1 MSIIAWKTIDWT
13 QVESRVKRYQTRI
26 YKASRDNNSP
36 KVRCLQKRLLN
47 SLDAKMMAVRRVTT
61 LNKGKRTPGIDQKIF
76 VTDDQKGKLLQK
88 LRLNGKASPIKR
100 VYIDKPGKKEK
111 RPLGIPII
119 EDRAKQALCLLALEP
134 EWEARFEPNSYGF
147 RPGRNCQDAI
157 ESIFLNLRNTSGEN
171 GFHKYI
177 LDADISK
184 CFDKIDHNYLLSKLE
199 TIPEIENQVKAWL
212 QADIFDELT
221 ASQEDRISK
230 NIQGTPQGGII
241 SPLLANIALHGME
254 NHLKE
259 WICSK
264 PSFGKTNK
272 YCKTSKR
279 KALAIIRYADD
290 FVIIH
295 QEKSV
300 IQEAKEE
307 IAKWLLDGPRLEL
320 NEAKTTIVDSNE
332 GFDFLGFSIITI
344 IRGKPRVKIYPSRK
358 SQANLLMKVRNILQH
373 NRSASTY
380 NLILTL
386 RPIIIGWANY
396 FRYSEC
402 QEVFHKLTH
411 LIHQKLRAW
420 VFRRDTRNGR
430 KVVKQRYFP
439 SGKTYMYDGTR
450 HQDNWILTG
459 KQLGKDGKM
468 EEIWLPHIV
477 WVKSKKWVKI
487 RADKSPFDG
496 DNIYWAKRTLNK
508 GSWSIR
514 QRKLIKRQNGY
525 CTWCKTL
532 FTVESIVEVDHIV
545 PRSLGGKD
553 EYQNLQLLHKHCHI
567 EKSRIDGSQSKKT
580 NIQLGQEPDEVKVSR
595 PDLSTGTKVTRFLV

>member
-1 MSIIAWKTIDWT
+1 MSIIAWKTINWT
-13 QVESRVKRYQTRI
+13 QVEFRVRRYQTRI

-36 KVRCLQKRLLN
+36 KVRCLQKRLLR
-47 SLDAKMMAVRRVTT
+47 SLDAKLMAVRRVTT
-61 LNKGKRTPGIDQKIF
+61 LNKGKRTPGIDKKIF
-76 VTDDQKGKLLQK
+76 VTDNQKGKLVQK
-88 LRLNGKASPIKR
+88 LRLDGKASPIKC
-100 VYIDKPGKKEK
+100 VYIEKPGKKDK

-147 RPGRNCQDAI
+147 RPGRRCHDAI
-157 ESIFLNLRNTSGEN
+157 ESIFVNLRNISGDK

-184 CFDKIDHNYLLSKLE
+184 CFDKIDHNYIMTKLE

-212 QADIFDELT
+212 KADIFEEIQ
-221 ASQEDRISK
+221 ASKMDYISK
-230 NIQGTPQGGII
+230 SIQGTPQGGII

-254 NHLKE
+254 NHLKD
-259 WICSK
+259 WICTK
-264 PSFGKTNK
+264 PSFGKTNTYSK
-272 YCKTSKR
+272 NAKR
-279 KALAIIRYADD
+279 KSLAVIRYADD

-295 QEKSV
+295 KEKSI

-307 IAKWLLDGPRLEL
+307 IAKWLRNGPRLEIS
-320 NEAKTTIVDSNE
+320 EAKTSIVDSND
-332 GFDFLGFSIITI
+332 GFDFLGFSIITV
-344 IRGKPRVKIYPSRK
+344 IRGRPRVKIYPSRK
-358 SQANLLMKVRNILQH
+358 SQTTLLVKVRNIIQN

-386 RPIIIGWANY
+386 RPVIIGWANY
-396 FRYSEC
+396 FRFSEC
-402 QEVFHKLTH
+402 QEVFHKLTY

-430 KVVKQRYFP
+430 MKVKQRYFP
-439 SGKTYMYDGTR
+439 SGKTYYYDGTR

-459 KQLGKDGKM
+459 KQLGKKGEM
-468 EEIWLPHIV
+468 QEIWLPHMV

-487 RADKSPFDG
+487 KSDKSPFDG
-496 DNIYWAKRTLNK
+496 DNVYWAKRTLNK
-508 GSWSIR
+508 GNWSIR

-532 FTVESIVEVDHIV
+532 FTEDSFVEVDHII
-545 PRSLGGKD
+545 PRSLRGKD
-553 EYQNLQLLHKHCHI
+553 EYKNLQLLHKHCHI
-567 EKSRIDGSQSKKT
+567 EKSRIDGSRGKKT

-595 PDLSTGTKVTRFLV
+595 PDLSTGVKVTRPLV

>member
-1 MSIIAWKTIDWT
+1 MSIIAWKTINWT
-13 QVESRVKRYQTRI
+13 QVEFRVRRYQTRI

-36 KVRCLQKRLLN
+36 KIRCLQKRLLR
-47 SLDAKMMAVRRVTT
+47 SLDAKLMAVRRVTT
-61 LNKGKRTPGIDQKIF
+61 LNKGKRTPGIDKKIF
-76 VTDDQKGKLLQK
+76 VTDNQKGKVVQK
-88 LRLNGKASPIKR
+88 LRLDGKASPIKR
-100 VYIDKPGKKEK
+100 VYIEKPGKKNK
-111 RPLGIPII
+111 RPLGILII
-119 EDRAKQALCLLALEP
+119 KDRAKQALCLLALEP

-147 RPGRNCQDAI
+147 RPGRSCHDAI
-157 ESIFLNLRNTSGEN
+157 ESIFVNLRNISEDK

-184 CFDKIDHNYLLSKLE
+184 CFDKIDHNYLMTKLE

-212 QADIFDELT
+212 KADIFEEIQ
-221 ASQEDRISK
+221 ASKMDYISK
-230 NIQGTPQGGII
+230 SIQGTPQGGII

-254 NHLKE
+254 NHLKD
-259 WICSK
+259 WICTK
-264 PSFGKTNK
+264 PSFGKTNTYSK
-272 YCKTSKR
+272 NAKR
-279 KALAIIRYADD
+279 KSLAVIRYADD

-295 QEKSV
+295 KEKSIV
-300 IQEAKEE
+300 QEAKEE
-307 IAKWLLDGPRLEL
+307 IAKWLRNGPGLEFS
-320 NEAKTTIVDSNE
+320 EAKTSIVDSNE

-344 IRGKPRVKIYPSRK
+344 TRGKPRVKIYPSRK
-358 SQANLLMKVRNILQH
+358 SQTTLLVKVRNIIQN

-386 RPIIIGWANY
+386 RPVIVGWANY
-396 FRYSEC
+396 FRFSEC

-430 KVVKQRYFP
+430 IKVKQRYFP
-439 SGKTYMYDGTR
+439 NGKTYYYDGTR
-450 HQDNWILTG
+450 HQDNWTLTG
-459 KQLGKDGKM
+459 KQLGKKGEM
-468 EEIWLPHIV
+468 QEIWLPHMA

-487 RADKSPFDG
+487 KSDKSPFDG
-496 DNIYWAKRTLNK
+496 DNVYWAKRTLNK
-508 GSWSIR
+508 GNWSIR

-532 FTVESIVEVDHIV
+532 FTEDSFVEVDHII

-553 EYQNLQLLHKHCHI
+553 EYKNFQLLHKHCRI
-567 EKSRIDGSQSKKT
+567 EKSRMAGSRGNKT

-595 PDLSTGTKVTRFLV
+595 PDLSTGVKVTRPLV

>member
-1 MSIIAWKTIDWT
+1 MSIIAWKTINWT
-13 QVESRVKRYQTRI
+13 QVEFRVRRYQTRI

-36 KVRCLQKRLLN
+36 KVRCLQKRLLR
-47 SLDAKMMAVRRVTT
+47 SLDAKLMAVRRVTT
-61 LNKGKRTPGIDQKIF
+61 LNKGKRTRGIDKEIF
-76 VTDDQKGKLLQK
+76 VTDNQKGKLVQK
-88 LRLNGKASPIKR
+88 LRLDGKASPIKR
-100 VYIDKPGKKEK
+100 VYIEKPGKKDK
-111 RPLGIPII
+111 RPLVIPII

-147 RPGRNCQDAI
+147 RPGRSCHDAI
-157 ESIFLNLRNTSGEN
+157 ESIFINLRNISGDK

-184 CFDKIDHNYLLSKLE
+184 CFDKIDHNYIMTKLE

-212 QADIFDELT
+212 KADIFEEIQ
-221 ASQEDRISK
+221 ASKMDYISK
-230 NIQGTPQGGII
+230 SIQGTRQGGII

-254 NHLKE
+254 NHLKD
-259 WICSK
+259 WICTK
-264 PSFGKTNK
+264 PSFGKTNTYSK
-272 YCKTSKR
+272 NAKR
-279 KALAIIRYADD
+279 KSLAVIRYADD

-295 QEKSV
+295 KEKSIV
-300 IQEAKEE
+300 QEAKEE
-307 IAKWLLDGPRLEL
+307 IAKWLRNGPRLEFS
-320 NEAKTTIVDSNE
+320 EAKTSIVDSNE

-344 IRGKPRVKIYPSRK
+344 TRGRPRVKIYPSRK
-358 SQANLLMKVRNILQH
+358 SQTTLLVKVRNIIQN

-386 RPIIIGWANY
+386 RPVIIGWANY
-396 FRYSEC
+396 FRFSEC

-430 KVVKQRYFP
+430 MKVKQRYFP
-439 SGKTYMYDGTR
+439 SGKIYYYDGTR
-450 HQDNWILTG
+450 HQDNWTLTG
-459 KQLGKDGKM
+459 KQLDKKGEM
-468 EEIWLPHIV
+468 QEIWLPHMV

-487 RADKSPFDG
+487 KSDKSPFDG
-496 DNIYWAKRTLNK
+496 DNVYWAKRTLNK
-508 GSWSIR
+508 GNWSIR

-532 FTVESIVEVDHIV
+532 FTEDSFVEVDHII

-553 EYQNLQLLHKHCHI
+553 EYKNLQLLHKHCHI
-567 EKSRIDGSQSKKT
+567 EKSRIDGSRGKKT

-595 PDLSTGTKVTRFLV
+595 PDLSTGVKVTRPLV